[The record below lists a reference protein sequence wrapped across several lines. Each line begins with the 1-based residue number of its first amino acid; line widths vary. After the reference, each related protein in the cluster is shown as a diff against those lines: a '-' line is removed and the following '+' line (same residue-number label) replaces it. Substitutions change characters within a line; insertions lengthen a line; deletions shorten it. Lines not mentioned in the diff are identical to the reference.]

1 MCPCSVP
8 VSRQEC
14 SSTGS
19 GGRIGSC
26 HGPAAAMATTTD
38 SDLQQQL
45 EVVVIQLEPEL
56 DQNFK
61 PSSSSS
67 SRRLPSK
74 MLVIHVAL
82 VVSQFGYAGNQ
93 ILARTALVGGINQ
106 FVYSI
111 YRNLVGFGLL
121 APTAYLL
128 ERSDSRRNCTVLP
141 STQSICK
148 LNSQLH

>member
-61 PSSSSS
+61 PSISS

-82 VVSQFGYAGNQ
+82 VVSQFGYAANQ

>member
-61 PSSSSS
+61 PSISS

-82 VVSQFGYAGNQ
+82 AVSQFGYAANQ

>member
-61 PSSSSS
+61 PSISS